1 MNKLFFSLA
10 LVSVFALSSCQV
22 SLTTAK
28 LNKKYDN
35 VLIAKSIKENIK
47 IYESEA
53 AIDRPFTVL
62 SVNTYGPLIVIPI
75 FRSYKSVMY
84 KKFYKVAVLKANST
98 KGDAVLIE
106 GVGHYK
112 VIKFN

>member
-10 LVSVFALSSCQV
+10 LVSVFAFSSCQV

-35 VLIAKSIKENIK
+35 ALISKSIKENIK
-47 IYESEA
+47 IYESES
-53 AIDRPFTVL
+53 AIDKPFTVL

-75 FRSYKSVMY
+75 LRSYKSVMY
-84 KKFYKVAVLKANST
+84 KKFYKTAVLKANST